1 MQCIF
6 DTGKI
11 QKQLV
16 RAEKIH
22 FRAITSGVLLKTE
35 LSLYIMCVHTFE
47 EVQHGYTKAEKAGC
61 Y

>member
-6 DTGKI
+6 DTGKT

-22 FRAITSGVLLKTE
+22 FRAITSGCPIENRAILVYNVCTHFRGGAAWLY
-35 LSLYIMCVHTFE
+35 LS
-47 EVQHGYTKAEKAGC
+47 
-61 Y
+61 

>member
-47 EVQHGYTKAEKAGC
+47 EVQHGYT
-61 Y
+61 